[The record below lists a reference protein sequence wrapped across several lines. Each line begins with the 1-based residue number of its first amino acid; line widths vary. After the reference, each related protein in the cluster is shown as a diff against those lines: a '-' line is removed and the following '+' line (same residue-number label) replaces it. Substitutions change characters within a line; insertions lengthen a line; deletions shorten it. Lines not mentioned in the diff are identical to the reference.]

1 MFGIDCV
8 SLVDNICIW
17 YRLCL
22 YWKIMYVWYWLR
34 YVFFLVWIMG
44 KKKYIIGFCVVV
56 VILMIVVLI
65 FIFYYKLVLDES
77 KYIVD
82 VVLE

>member
-1 MFGIDCV
+1 
-8 SLVDNICIW
+8 
-17 YRLCL
+17 
-22 YWKIMYVWYWLR
+22 
-34 YVFFLVWIMG
+34 MG